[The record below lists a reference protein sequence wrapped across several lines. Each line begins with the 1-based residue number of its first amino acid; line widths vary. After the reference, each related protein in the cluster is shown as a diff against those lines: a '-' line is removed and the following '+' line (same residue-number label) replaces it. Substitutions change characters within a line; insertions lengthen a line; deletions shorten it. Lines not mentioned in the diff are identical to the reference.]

1 MEKLSLDSL
10 GHVMDQTH
18 HSIMDLIEFAKIN
31 SFYFYFYFYFHNESK
46 TLNFIIT
53 F

>member
-31 SFYFYFYFYFHNESK
+31 SFLFIFIFIMNLK
-46 TLNFIIT
+46 LQNFIIT

>member
-1 MEKLSLDSL
+1 MEKLNLDSL

-31 SFYFYFYFYFHNESK
+31 SFYFYFYNESK

>member
-31 SFYFYFYFYFHNESK
+31 SFYFYNESK